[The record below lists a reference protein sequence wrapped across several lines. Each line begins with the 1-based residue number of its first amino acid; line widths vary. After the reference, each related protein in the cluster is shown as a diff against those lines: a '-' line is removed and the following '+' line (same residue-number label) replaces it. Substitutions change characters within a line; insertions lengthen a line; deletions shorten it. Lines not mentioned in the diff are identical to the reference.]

1 MAPHLRLLLP
11 VLLPAML
18 FGVTGCTQD
27 PIDRPGTWQ
36 ASGVNDNNLRAMVA
50 KPTDL
55 ERGVAA
61 SSERGN
67 AGAAA
72 ATRLYTE
79 RRRPLPN
86 VRATSVGAAP
96 SEQPSAPLPGLTGF
110 GMGTSR

>member
-1 MAPHLRLLLP
+1 MASHLRLLP

-18 FGVTGCTQD
+18 FGATGCTQD

-86 VRATSVGAAP
+86 VRASEVGAAP
-96 SEQPSAPLPGLTGF
+96 PEQPTTPLPGLSGY
-110 GMGTSR
+110 GAGAAR

>member
-1 MAPHLRLLLP
+1 MSSTMAPHLRLILP

-18 FGVTGCTQD
+18 FGVAGCTED

-36 ASGVNDNNLRAMVA
+36 AIGVNDNNLRAMA
-50 KPTDL
+50 ANPADL
-55 ERGVAA
+55 QRGTAA
-61 SSERGN
+61 STERGN

-86 VRATSVGAAP
+86 VRASGVGAAP
-96 SEQPSAPLPGLTGF
+96 PEQPT
-110 GMGTSR
+110 